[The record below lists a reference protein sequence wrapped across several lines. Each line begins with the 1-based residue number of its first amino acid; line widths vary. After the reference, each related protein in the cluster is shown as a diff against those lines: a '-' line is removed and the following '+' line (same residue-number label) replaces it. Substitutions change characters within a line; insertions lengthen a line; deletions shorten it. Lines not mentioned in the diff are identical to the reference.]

1 MEYRNN
7 EGFVKTAKSRTQT
20 LSSRSGQHVS
30 WEPERSQNHHN
41 DLKKK
46 KRLTEYKIR
55 KTGNTSSLFV
65 KKKKKLQKSQIT
77 QYLLNQ
83 L

>member
-46 KRLTEYKIR
+46 KDSRNIRLEKQETQVR
-55 KTGNTSSLFV
+55 FLL
-65 KKKKKLQKSQIT
+65 KKKKLQKSQIT